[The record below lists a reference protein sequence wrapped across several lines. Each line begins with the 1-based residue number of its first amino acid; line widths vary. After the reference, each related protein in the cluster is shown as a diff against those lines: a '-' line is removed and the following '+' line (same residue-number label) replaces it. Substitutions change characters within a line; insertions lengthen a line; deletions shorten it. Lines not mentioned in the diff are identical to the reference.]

1 MPVPAV
7 IATAAQEYGQNNRFL
22 EGLVKDLAP
31 EEWLRRPDDKSNH
44 ITWIVG
50 HVIWARKAVLSRLGT
65 EWSQPWLG
73 LYARGG
79 KVDSDDAYPSG
90 ETLMEAWKEVGGVL
104 ANALEN
110 VSEEVL
116 AEPSKQ
122 GPPSADG
129 KQSGVVNFLA
139 WHETYHVG
147 QISYLRGWMGHA
159 GLMG

>member
-1 MPVPAV
+1 
-7 IATAAQEYGQNNRFL
+7 
-22 EGLVKDLAP
+22 
-31 EEWLRRPDDKSNH
+31 
-44 ITWIVG
+44 
-50 HVIWARKAVLSRLGT
+50 
-65 EWSQPWLG
+65 